1 MSHSVSHC
9 LKIILKNDAT
19 SIEIILDNSD
29 FFYYFFNAITVL
41 ILSQNYKNYGIA
53 FPLKNEGAKKLFE
66 YIFDFF

>member
-9 LKIILKNDAT
+9 LTIILKNDAT
-19 SIEIILDNSD
+19 PIEIILDNSD
-29 FFYYFFNAITVL
+29 FYHCFFNAITVL